1 MVDWI
6 AGAWT
11 CRKSHLIT
19 ASAGAGTNYQVKITV
34 HYADG
39 ADSGGDVYCNS
50 KCRTDF
56 GDIRFTDNDGS
67 TELDYW
73 MESKVDSNNAVFWV
87 EVRDTLES
95 DATIYVYYNNAAQ
108 TTTSNG
114 DNTFPFFDDFED
126 SSIDTNK
133 WTTYGTAGKVTET
146 GGNLVLTSSGVNAG
160 AKGKTNFNTGYA
172 LRTKSKLV
180 SGLYGWMNCWS
191 LYPTQL
197 TDYILA
203 WENLGS
209 PNKWQSGTGKNG
221 SADLW
226 LSAISAD
233 NNFHIWE
240 SRRISTSSSKVL
252 IDDGAFHEHV
262 DSADIPTIDL
272 PANFYTAGSPT
283 SVINIDWCLFRKCI
297 ATEPAHSTW
306 GGSEIILQSLTETLT
321 KTSTVLGRF
330 GKSLS
335 CVLGLSNN
343 ASTDYISG
351 AITRTLSEALTMVNV
366 ITNKVSKSLVQTL
379 TLTGV
384 QTKVWNFYKD
394 LVSTLNISD
403 VVDESLYHLLNLSL
417 TSIFGMNDE
426 VSYLRTFGINLTE
439 SMSSV
444 GIVTL
449 ISNFVRSFNETLGS
463 IGIIGKNLN
472 RSISSF
478 LGFVST
484 PTSETSK
491 SLIETLGLSE
501 DTILQTAFHITG
513 ITRNTLGIAL
523 GGCIVLLYK
532 TGNYSYISS
541 QVSDANTGLYSFDVT
556 DTVTEYFVCAFKT
569 GSQPVQGITNK
580 DLKGE

>member
-19 ASAGAGTNYQVKITV
+19 ASAGAGTNYQIKITV
-34 HYADG
+34 HYG
-39 ADSGGDVYCNS
+39 AGTDSVGDVYCNS
-50 KCRTDF
+50 KCNTDF

-67 TELDYW
+67 TKLDYW
-73 MESKVDSNNAVFWV
+73 MESKVDSDNAVFWV

-146 GGNLVLTSSGVNAG
+146 GGNLVLTSSGVSAG

-226 LSAISAD
+226 LSAISVD

-240 SRRISTSSSKVL
+240 SRRISTSSIKVL
-252 IDDGAFHEHV
+252 IDDGAFYEHV

-283 SVINIDWCLFRKCI
+283 SVINVDWCLFRKCI

-351 AITRTLSEALTMVNV
+351 AVTRTLSEALTMVNV

-384 QTKVWNFYKD
+384 QTKVWNFLRGFTDGLGLNDILSYIRLMNLNLVQTLMLSDVQTRIVNFFRTFTSTLGMVGTVSKLRFNFRS
-394 LVSTLNISD
+394 LVSTLG
-403 VVDESLYHLLNLSL
+403 LSG
-417 TSIFGMNDE
+417 TIDNKA
-426 VSYLRTFGINLTE
+426 TK
-439 SMSSV
+439 
-444 GIVTL
+444 
-449 ISNFVRSFNETLGS
+449 SFIETLTLTGVQINTWAFHRVLQS
-463 IGIIGKNLN
+463 
-472 RSISSF
+472 
-478 LGFVST
+478 
-484 PTSETSK
+484 
-491 SLIETLGLSE
+491 TLGLSGSFSKVTRYFRTFATSLNLANVLPRHGLFKHKYLVE
-501 DTILQTAFHITG
+501 TIE
-513 ITRNTLGIAL
+513 
-523 GGCIVLLYK
+523 V
-532 TGNYSYISS
+532 
-541 QVSDANTGLYSFDVT
+541 
-556 DTVTEYFVCAFKT
+556 T
-569 GSQPVQGITNK
+569 GSIYRK
-580 DLKGE
+580 LIRFLKYYGRVKQKVVVG